1 MNLDGMTPVVYYAG
15 SGPRRPLRMF
25 TGRTVRVA
33 MQGNLLNRPARR
45 SSSLFTHVTTQP
57 QHPAGVRGGASNLLG
72 PEPGR
77 ETTVGSPCVATGRG
91 AMTRVP
97 STLETS

>member
-1 MNLDGMTPVVYYAG
+1 MTPMVYSAG

-33 MQGNLLNRPARR
+33 MQGNLLDRPARR
-45 SSSLFTHVTTQP
+45 SSSLFMHVTTQL
-57 QHPAGVRGGASNLLG
+57 QHPAGVSGGANHLLG

-77 ETTVGSPCVATGRG
+77 ETTVGSPCVATGRE
-91 AMTRVP
+91 AITRVP
-97 STLETS
+97 SPLETS